1 MNLNIN
7 STVLSKVDHIKYLG
21 VWISGNLSWSKHIDV
36 MCKNARNKLGFMY
49 RLFYQHSS
57 TATLRQLYISCVRS
71 QLEYACPVWDPHHTT
86 AVADLEKVQKF
97 ALMLCTKNWSHT
109 VDREMFGV
117 KKFSPLA
124 QVAKIL
130 RAKISRAQTA
140 RAIFA
145 RLIFAASVGGEN

>member
-1 MNLNIN
+1 MTRGDRGSRKLNSFCI
-7 STVLSKVDHIKYLG
+7 SRMTVMQERKGKV
-21 VWISGNLSWSKHIDV
+21 S
-36 MCKNARNKLGFMY
+36 
-49 RLFYQHSS
+49 
-57 TATLRQLYISCVRS
+57 VR
-71 QLEYACPVWDPHHTT
+71 Y
-86 AVADLEKVQKF
+86 
-97 ALMLCTKNWSHT
+97 T
-109 VDREMFGV
+109 VDREMFAV

>member
-1 MNLNIN
+1 MRDSVPSPIYSAICN
-7 STVLSKVDHIKYLG
+7 VLRQWKTSLIPTYRVYRLYDIYS
-21 VWISGNLSWSKHIDV
+21 ISGI
-36 MCKNARNKLGFMY
+36 
-49 RLFYQHSS
+49 
-57 TATLRQLYISCVRS
+57 LRVLTIS
-71 QLEYACPVWDPHHTT
+71 Y
-86 AVADLEKVQKF
+86 
-97 ALMLCTKNWSHT
+97 T
-109 VDREMFGV
+109 VDREMFAV

>member
-1 MNLNIN
+1 MLRILKIIGIKVCWYLN
-7 STVLSKVDHIKYLG
+7 
-21 VWISGNLSWSKHIDV
+21 
-36 MCKNARNKLGFMY
+36 KNIL
-49 RLFYQHSS
+49 
-57 TATLRQLYISCVRS
+57 
-71 QLEYACPVWDPHHTT
+71 
-86 AVADLEKVQKF
+86 
-97 ALMLCTKNWSHT
+97 HT
-109 VDREMFGV
+109 VDREMFAV

>member
-1 MNLNIN
+1 MCMLNSNIYIYVHLNI
-7 STVLSKVDHIKYLG
+7 V
-21 VWISGNLSWSKHIDV
+21 
-36 MCKNARNKLGFMY
+36 
-49 RLFYQHSS
+49 
-57 TATLRQLYISCVRS
+57 RQ
-71 QLEYACPVWDPHHTT
+71 
-86 AVADLEKVQKF
+86 
-97 ALMLCTKNWSHT
+97 HT
-109 VDREMFGV
+109 VDREMFAV